1 MASDLLETFELESR
15 CLIKSSSRIFAKE
28 YVEDGVPFFRSKD
41 VIDKALGVFSG
52 YDLFISRERYEELKK
67 SHGSPSKGDLLISSV
82 GNRSGQPY
90 VVQDEGDFYFKDGN
104 IIWIS
109 NFKDID
115 SNFLAYWFKSNI
127 GQSRLASVM
136 IGSAQKALT
145 INSIRTLTVTFP
157 IFANQ
162 KAIAHILGSLDDKIE
177 LNRQMNETLEAMAQ
191 ALFKSWFVDFDPVID
206 NALAAGNAIPDEF
219 FERAEQRKAIEK
231 KDNSNI
237 QDLFPNEFEFTEEMG
252 WIPKGWEVDSFG
264 DLLDSTIGGDWGK
277 PEQDDKHTRESVI
290 IRGTDIPKLKIGERS
305 EAPNR
310 WVEEKK
316 LKTRILR
323 PFDIVIEIS
332 GGSPTQSTGR
342 SIIITEQILERLG
355 GVAEPASFCR
365 KFSPS
370 NKFLG
375 LYAGIHLQKIYDDG
389 KMWEYQN
396 QSTGIANFQTTSF
409 LEREQLVVPSES
421 VLLKFYETL
430 EPIIFKMNSN
440 QQIELAKLRDTL
452 LPKLMSGE
460 LRIVDAAE
468 MVEDA

>member
-1 MASDLLETFELESR
+1 MVSDLLETFELESR

-206 NALAAGNAIPDEF
+206 NALASGNTIPDELL
-219 FERAEQRKAIEK
+219 ERAEQRKAIKK
-231 KDNSNI
+231 KDNSDI
-237 QDLFPNEFEFTEEMG
+237 QELFPDEFEFTEEMG
-252 WIPKGWEVDSFG
+252 WIPKGWAVSEVGKILNRLKTQVKYKKDDVSDYGKVPVYEQGSGILLGFHNNEPDIKASNEDPAFIFGDHTCVTKLSLESFSISANVIPLRGKDYPTIWVYYAVQDKQSFEEYRRHWMEFIIKPVISPSLKLTEIFSKYVESFG
-264 DLLDSTIGGDWGK
+264 AK
-277 PEQDDKHTRESVI
+277 QM
-290 IRGTDIPKLKIGERS
+290 
-305 EAPNR
+305 
-310 WVEEKK
+310 
-316 LKTRILR
+316 
-323 PFDIVIEIS
+323 
-332 GGSPTQSTGR
+332 
-342 SIIITEQILERLG
+342 QI
-355 GVAEPASFCR
+355 
-365 KFSPS
+365 
-370 NKFLG
+370 
-375 LYAGIHLQKIYDDG
+375 Q
-389 KMWEYQN
+389 YQN
-396 QSTGIANFQTTSF
+396 SD
-409 LEREQLVVPSES
+409 
-421 VLLKFYETL
+421 
-430 EPIIFKMNSN
+430 
-440 QQIELAKLRDTL
+440 LAKLRDTL

-460 LRIVDAAE
+460 LRIPDAVDLIE
-468 MVEDA
+468 KV